1 MTVKERLH
9 TATETMSDEEPQAA
23 LRTLAESSG
32 DPVAWM
38 LDHAPLDDE
47 PETEGERRA
56 VAEAHADRE
65 RGIQPVP
72 IESGIAEVDRARKD
86 LRRID
91 PPTRERILRAI
102 ARLAQG
108 AELTGDVKRL
118 QGSHE
123 YRLRV
128 GDWRVRFERNDQQL
142 TVTVVRV
149 LPRGRAYDR

>member
-1 MTVKERLH
+1 
-9 TATETMSDEEPQAA
+9 MSEPYW
-23 LRTLAESSG
+23 RVVV
-32 DPVAWM
+32 D
-38 LDHAPLDDE
+38 
-47 PETEGERRA
+47 
-56 VAEAHADRE
+56 
-65 RGIQPVP
+65 
-72 IESGIAEVDRARKD
+72 DRARKD

-128 GDWRVRFERNDQQL
+128 GDWRVRFERNDRQL

>member
-1 MTVKERLH
+1 
-9 TATETMSDEEPQAA
+9 MSEPCW
-23 LRTLAESSG
+23 RVVV
-32 DPVAWM
+32 D
-38 LDHAPLDDE
+38 DH
-47 PETEGERRA
+47 
-56 VAEAHADRE
+56 
-65 RGIQPVP
+65 
-72 IESGIAEVDRARKD
+72 ARKD

-102 ARLAQG
+102 ARLAQS

-128 GDWRVRFERNDQQL
+128 GDWRVRFERDRRQL
-142 TVTVVRV
+142 VITIVRV